1 VAPDRRDLLFLCAAN
16 SARSQ
21 MAEGWARQLAPE
33 GVGVHS
39 AGSDPGRLNP
49 FAVRVM
55 AEVGIDI
62 SSHRAKPLSAI
73 PAERIA
79 RVVTLCA
86 EELCPVFPSE
96 IERLHW
102 PLPDPAAARGS
113 DSERLERFR
122 GVRDQ
127 IGQRVRELFTG

>member
-1 VAPDRRDLLFLCAAN
+1 
-16 SARSQ
+16 
-21 MAEGWARQLAPE
+21 
-33 GVGVHS
+33 
-39 AGSDPGRLNP
+39 
-49 FAVRVM
+49 M